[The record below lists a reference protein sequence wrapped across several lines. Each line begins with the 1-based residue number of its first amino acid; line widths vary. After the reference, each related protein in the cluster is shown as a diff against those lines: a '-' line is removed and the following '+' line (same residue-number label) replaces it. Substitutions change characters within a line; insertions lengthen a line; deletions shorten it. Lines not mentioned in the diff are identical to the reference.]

1 MTWPI
6 NCILNGWRPSTG
18 LSKRQSSRSRDSLK
32 ATKQKTLAPSPTTN
46 GLLCPSSL
54 PRDHG
59 NPTISEGAKVTG
71 MEKSQS
77 LFMSKLPL
85 ELRIMIYEEVL
96 CKPVDVVHITI
107 RKDGKLV
114 YFRCQAEEG
123 RCRGLECFHGPSE
136 DIYGTWRT
144 RDKDLF
150 CTWSPSNMPNTAEGG
165 LLGLLQTCRQVSVSL
180 SLCSSCRCTL
190 TVLQLHRS
198 HKHTLHPQHFQFH
211 GTTNPPP
218 FHLCDFARKL
228 ELYSDSPV

>member
-1 MTWPI
+1 MNWPI
-6 NCILNGWRPSTG
+6 NRILNGWRPSTG

-32 ATKQKTLAPSPTTN
+32 AAKQKTLAPSPTTN

-165 LLGLLQTCRQVSVSL
+165 LLGLLQSCRQVSVSL
-180 SLCSSCRCTL
+180 KFCSIVQMYVDCTSA
-190 TVLQLHRS
+190 TP
-198 HKHTLHPQHFQFH
+198 KP
-211 GTTNPPP
+211 
-218 FHLCDFARKL
+218 
-228 ELYSDSPV
+228 

>member
-18 LSKRQSSRSRDSLK
+18 LTKRESSRSRDSLK
-32 ATKQKTLAPSPTTN
+32 ATKQKSLAPCPTTS
-46 GLLCPSSL
+46 GLCASSV

-59 NPTISEGAKVTG
+59 NPTISEGAKVKE

-85 ELRIMIYEEVL
+85 ELRTMIYEEVL
-96 CKPVDVVHITI
+96 CKPVNVVHITI

-114 YFRCQAEEG
+114 YFRCQAEGG
-123 RCRGLECFHGPSE
+123 RCRGLECFHDPNE

-150 CTWSPSNMPNTAEGG
+150 STWSPSNTPNTAEGG
-165 LLGLLQTCRQVSVSL
+165 LLGLLQSCRQVSVSL
-180 SLCSSCRCTL
+180 NICSIVQMYIDCTPA
-190 TVLQLHRS
+190 TP
-198 HKHTLHPQHFQFH
+198 KP
-211 GTTNPPP
+211 
-218 FHLCDFARKL
+218 
-228 ELYSDSPV
+228 